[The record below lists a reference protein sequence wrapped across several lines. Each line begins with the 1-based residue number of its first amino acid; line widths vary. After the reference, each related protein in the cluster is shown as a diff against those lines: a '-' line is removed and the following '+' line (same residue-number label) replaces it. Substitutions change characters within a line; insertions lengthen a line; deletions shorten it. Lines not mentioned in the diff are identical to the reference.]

1 MQVKAAGSPR
11 RVVVGYDGSAAAKR
25 ALARGAVAARPG
37 GTVTVVAVRPRP
49 PSTGLTPEP
58 FAEVA
63 EEPSDLLADARSVL
77 AAAGTSEVETVAR
90 AGNPAIEIVDTAR
103 SVDADLVVVGR
114 NSGRFMSRA
123 IFGSVAVRVVELS
136 QRDVLVVA

>member
-1 MQVKAAGSPR
+1 
-11 RVVVGYDGSAAAKR
+11 
-25 ALARGAVAARPG
+25 
-37 GTVTVVAVRPRP
+37 
-49 PSTGLTPEP
+49 
-58 FAEVA
+58 
-63 EEPSDLLADARSVL
+63 
-77 AAAGTSEVETVAR
+77 VETVAR